1 METNRSFIR
10 KRLEKTFWK
19 VGEKINMSYD
29 KNKESMLSF
38 ILPTILKQDLE
49 EVCVLADRNQS
60 QVLREAVST
69 YVRFAKQQYMETQGV

>member
-1 METNRSFIR
+1 
-10 KRLEKTFWK
+10 
-19 VGEKINMSYD
+19 MSYD

-49 EVCVLADRNQS
+49 EVCVLSDRNQS

-69 YVRFAKQQYMETQGV
+69 HVRFAKQQYMETHTG

>member
-1 METNRSFIR
+1 
-10 KRLEKTFWK
+10 
-19 VGEKINMSYD
+19 
-29 KNKESMLSF
+29 MLSF

-69 YVRFAKQQYMETQGV
+69 YVRFAKQPRVWKRSEKPRPGGKAS

>member
-1 METNRSFIR
+1 MEGRR
-10 KRLEKTFWK
+10 K
-19 VGEKINMSYD
+19 IDMSYD

-60 QVLREAVST
+60 QVVREAVST
-69 YVRFAKQQYMETQGV
+69 HGRFAKQHYMEKQEV

>member
-1 METNRSFIR
+1 
-10 KRLEKTFWK
+10 
-19 VGEKINMSYD
+19 MSYD

-49 EVCVLADRNQS
+49 EVCVISDRNQS

-69 YVRFAKQQYMETQGV
+69 YVRFAQQQYMETHTV